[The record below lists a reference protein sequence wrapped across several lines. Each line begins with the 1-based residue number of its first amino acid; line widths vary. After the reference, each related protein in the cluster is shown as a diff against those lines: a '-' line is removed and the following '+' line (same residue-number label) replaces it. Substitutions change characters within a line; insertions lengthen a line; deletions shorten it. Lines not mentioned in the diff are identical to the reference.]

1 MKKITLQILCL
12 LFVAFSYG
20 QTYTSGLF
28 DVENPGMSGVRIISA
43 QIDVNATTSVVTI
56 TLIGDD
62 DEWIA
67 LGLDTDSMTAG
78 KDVLFF
84 GEGGSGPIVTDRNF
98 VGIGSEPNID
108 AQQDWTVVS
117 NNTSGGDRTIVVTR
131 PLNTGDAN
139 DYIFPSLP
147 TVMDVVGAHGDAAS
161 SGEPTDFDAG
171 YHGFFNK
178 STREITFALLNTNE
192 VNDIKFSMT
201 PNPASTN
208 LNIVLPSHLQKAK
221 VQVYD
226 VLGKQIYSGIMSS
239 HVSKINVSNWNSGVY
254 LVKVSNDRSTQTK
267 RFVKQ

>member
-1 MKKITLQILCL
+1 MKKITLRILCL
-12 LFVAFSYG
+12 LFVTFGYA
-20 QTYTSGLF
+20 QTYTTGLF
-28 DVENPGMSGVRIISA
+28 TVENPGMSGVRIISA
-43 QIDVNATTSVVTI
+43 QIDVNATSSVVTV

-67 LGLDTDSMTAG
+67 LGLDTSSMTAG

-108 AQQDWTVVS
+108 SQQDWTVVS

-131 PLNTGDAN
+131 PLNTGDSF
-139 DYIFPSLP
+139 DYVFPSLP
-147 TVMDVVGAHGDAAS
+147 TTLDVVGAHGDAAS

-178 STREITFALLNTNE
+178 SSMTVTFALLSVE
-192 VNDIKFSMT
+192 QINDIQFSMT

-208 LNIVLPSHLQKAK
+208 LNIVLPSNLQKANIE
-221 VQVYD
+221 VFD
-226 VLGKQIYSGIMSS
+226 VLGKKVYNGAMNS

-254 LVKVSNDRSTQTK
+254 LVKLSNDSSTQTK
-267 RFVKQ
+267 RFIKQ